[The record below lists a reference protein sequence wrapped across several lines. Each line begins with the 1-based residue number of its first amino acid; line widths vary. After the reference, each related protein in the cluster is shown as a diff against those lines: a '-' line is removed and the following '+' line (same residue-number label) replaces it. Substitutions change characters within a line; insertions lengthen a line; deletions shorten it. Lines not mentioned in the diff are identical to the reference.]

1 MLRMTRLTPHLL
13 LQAYAQGYFPMAE
26 SRHGD
31 DIRWYEPELRGV
43 IPLENFHVPRSLE
56 KFLKKAPFH
65 YSMNRAFSEVIRA
78 CAQRDS
84 TWINDEIIDLY
95 CQLHEMGH
103 AHSVEVWTRHSL
115 PLVSRPKDRGI
126 QNCKSSEELLRFK
139 QSTDCLKLD
148 PRDKMPTDILR
159 EDDDVLIGG
168 LYGVSLGRA
177 FFGESMFSRTSN
189 ASKAAL
195 VFLVQQL
202 RDHGYTLLDA
212 QYVNDHLKQFGIIE
226 ITKEA
231 YLARLKEALA

>member
-1 MLRMTRLTPHLL
+1 MTQLTPHLL

-95 CQLHEMGH
+95 CQLHEMGY
-103 AHSVEVWTRHSL
+103 AHSAEVWIEKTQSVDS
-115 PLVSRPKDRGI
+115 VSRQPIAHDGAPWRNQEISPGAF
-126 QNCKSSEELLRFK
+126 E
-139 QSTDCLKLD
+139 
-148 PRDKMPTDILR
+148 
-159 EDDDVLIGG
+159 LIGG

-231 YLARLKEALA
+231 YLARLNEALA